1 MMGLTARD
9 WLSAIGA
16 TTFVTVLFCIRLVI
30 GNGGVLNVAFLLVY
44 ALPIALFIFLVVELP
59 LLSWIRRRSRNFMVY
74 ILIPFLTTLT
84 VSLGLFFLNAGSL
97 SLRTSGVIWIEDGR
111 VRWDNFGH
119 IVVGTM
125 EPAIWAGLAGLI
137 YWLLAV
143 RRLGSNLPS

>member
-1 MMGLTARD
+1 
-9 WLSAIGA
+9 
-16 TTFVTVLFCIRLVI
+16 
-30 GNGGVLNVAFLLVY
+30 LLVY
-44 ALPIALFIFLVVELP
+44 ALPIALFVFLVVELP